1 MEVVT
6 LSEVTQGL
14 ALLQVQGDVE
24 AGLKL
29 VGGGYSGQLDHYEKA
44 MDVLAIAL
52 Q

>member
-1 MEVVT
+1 MDVMT

-29 VGGGYSGQLDHYEKA
+29 VGVG
-44 MDVLAIAL
+44 VAL
-52 Q
+52 PDQNSRYPP